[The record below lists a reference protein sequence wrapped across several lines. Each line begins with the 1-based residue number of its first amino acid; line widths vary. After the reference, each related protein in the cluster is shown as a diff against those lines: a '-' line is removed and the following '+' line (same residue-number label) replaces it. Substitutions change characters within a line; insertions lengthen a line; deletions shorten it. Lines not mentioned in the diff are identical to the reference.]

1 MSDKGPAIWD
11 GVEPDDPEVSYLME
25 MVTSPT
31 SVYGLLGA
39 VTAAAVLS
47 IPLGLGF
54 ATVPLLAFG
63 AAEAIASLF
72 IPSSPIFRERVNR
85 KKRKE
90 RRENAREHLKQ
101 QISKRSQSKD
111 ARWKAYHQMCERLDS
126 VRKMAKNRAN
136 PLSARDVEALDDAT
150 VDFLSLWLAM
160 LVMHDRR
167 QSLNDRTLNSRLRD
181 IDQQLSDTVAPIEQ
195 KRLERAKSD
204 LERLITGRRALR
216 ARITAVETSLL
227 TRPDTFEEIYQ
238 GLVANPNASDVST
251 KLHEAVDRMRLEEEL
266 DLAVEGELAGLFQ
279 PSEKVKRRARQA
291 QAKVRKE
298 KA

>member
-1 MSDKGPAIWD
+1 MADKGPAIWD
-11 GVEPDDPEVSYLME
+11 GIEPDDPEISYLME

-31 SVYGLLGA
+31 SVYGFLGA

-47 IPLGLGF
+47 IPLGFGF
-54 ATVPLLAFG
+54 AALPLLAFG
-63 AAEAIASLF
+63 AAEGIAGLF
-72 IPSSPIFRERVNR
+72 IPSSPIFRERTNR

-90 RRENAREHLKQ
+90 RRENARQHLME
-101 QISKRSQSKD
+101 QISKRAQPKD
-111 ARWKAYHQMCERLDS
+111 ARWKSYRQMCERLKS
-126 VRKMAKNRAN
+126 VRKIAKNRAN
-136 PLSARDVEALDDAT
+136 ALSARDVEALDDAT

-167 QSLNDRTLNSRLRD
+167 QSLNEGTLDARLRD
-181 IDQQLSDTVAPIEQ
+181 IEQQLSDTVPPIERQ
-195 KRLERAKSD
+195 RLKHAKVD
-204 LERLITGRRALR
+204 LERLLTGRRALR

-251 KLHEAVDRMRLEEEL
+251 KLQEAVARMRVEEEL